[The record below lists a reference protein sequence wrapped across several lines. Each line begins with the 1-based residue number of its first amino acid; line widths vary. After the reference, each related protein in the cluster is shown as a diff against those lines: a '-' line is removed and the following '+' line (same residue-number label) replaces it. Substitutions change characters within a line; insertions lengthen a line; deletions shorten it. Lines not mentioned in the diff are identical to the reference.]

1 MLTEYQNIPGWFD
14 KTDADFYA
22 WVASKLPAPATV
34 AEIGVW
40 QGRSTVCLSNLL
52 PPGSHHICVDH
63 FKGDPSAGF
72 KNTRPEFD
80 RFTNGLPLTVLQGDS
95 VASASVFDNATF
107 DFVFIDADHSYNAV
121 LADIT
126 AWLPKVK
133 PGGILAGHDIGFKSV
148 RRAVSELLPNYIESA
163 NIWWITI

>member
-1 MLTEYQNIPGWFD
+1 MLTDYQNIPGWFD

-95 VASASVFDNATF
+95 VASASVFDNGTF
-107 DFVFIDADHSYNAV
+107 DFVFIDADHSY
-121 LADIT
+121 
-126 AWLPKVK
+126 
-133 PGGILAGHDIGFKSV
+133 
-148 RRAVSELLPNYIESA
+148 
-163 NIWWITI
+163 TIRS